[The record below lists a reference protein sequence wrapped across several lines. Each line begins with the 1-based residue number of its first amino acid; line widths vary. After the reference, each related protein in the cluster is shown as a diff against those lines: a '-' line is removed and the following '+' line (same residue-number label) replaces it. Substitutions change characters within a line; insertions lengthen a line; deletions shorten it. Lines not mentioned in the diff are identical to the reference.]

1 MHVDSLL
8 QLGLWQHTV
17 MLVYHQSLSQVS
29 QLAFSSLQVVM
40 VKMAKRGVSIIA
52 NAIIAPLAIELEIY
66 VAIEL
71 AKTLAKTLAVVL
83 ASTKVTMLAKKLVT
97 EPIESM
103 VIESPF
109 AKEDSKG
116 FKTIEFLLV
125 DPKLVIEQ
133 VIASKVLSVKEDF

>member
-1 MHVDSLL
+1 
-8 QLGLWQHTV
+8 

-29 QLAFSSLQVVM
+29 QLVFSSLQVVM
-40 VKMAKRGVSIIA
+40 VKMTKREVSIVA
-52 NAIIAPLAIELEIY
+52 NAIIAPLAIELEMY

-71 AKTLAKTLAVVL
+71 AKTLAIVLAKTLAVVL
-83 ASTKVTMLAKKLVT
+83 ASTMVTMLAKKLVT
-97 EPIESM
+97 ELLESM
-103 VIESPF
+103 VIASPF

-133 VIASKVLSVKEDF
+133 VIASKVLSMKEDF